1 MPKAAL
7 SPICLELVTR
17 AAVALVLLSLAQAQ
31 QRQALATHAAA
42 PLGAQLVGRLPAS
55 QHMQLAISLP
65 LRNQDQLNTF
75 LQQLEDPTSPNY
87 HHYLS
92 PAQFTEQYGPTVEQ
106 YQQVIAFVTA
116 HGFTVTHTSA
126 SRELLNITGPVSS
139 IEQTFQLRMQLYQD
153 PKQNR
158 TYFAPSVDPTVDVGL
173 PILGVSGLTNRVLPH
188 PMLTKASPNSGPTS
202 YQTGSGPGGQFLGSD
217 FRAAYYGSGPLT
229 GAGQAIA
236 LSELGQWNM
245 ADVTAYFNSVNQ
257 TLDIPIITELLGGTD
272 GSCPGACD
280 DGEEANDIIQITS
293 MAPGAS
299 VLIVYEDTSGNA
311 DVDIFDA
318 FATENIAKQMS
329 WSFGIGPGNAVADE
343 QQFARFHAQGQN
355 FLVASGDEGA
365 NLGDGGWPGFSPD
378 VTDVG
383 GTNLT
388 TASAGGP
395 RSSETGWVGSGTGWC
410 DSSNS
415 STPCFGSPG
424 DSYDAIPSWQVA
436 SIISAAGG
444 STSYRDL
451 PDVSADANTDSWWCA
466 GGTCQGGLGGTSLA
480 APRWAGFLALVNEQA
495 AANGDTSVSFLSPLA
510 WQIGQSSSYDI
521 AFYDVTS
528 GCNPS
533 GSTVPPGFTGQFC
546 AMTGFDMVTGWGTPN
561 SDGTINTMA
570 PTSTTNP
577 YVGLSASPAM
587 LNLTPGGAPG
597 TATISLTPGNGF
609 TGTVDLSAVILGSPT
624 GVTASFN
631 PTSISG
637 LQTST
642 LTVSTTSSAP
652 AGTQMLVVSGTSS
665 GVPTGTVF
673 LTIGLPDFS
682 LTVTPTN
689 PPAYTGEPNSIYL
702 NQGGSATATVAVS
715 SQNGFGGSVD
725 LAVSGQPT
733 GVTATFNPTS
743 TGTTSQLALAANSS
757 ATTGT
762 DYLAVTG
769 TSGTI
774 TGPLNAPYTILAV
787 SAASGTGGSGTPV
800 SLSSAY
806 NLPAIYDDGITFGT
820 GMDGAGFAYSAN
832 LLTPGS
838 QVGRILNGVQF
849 NLGPANAKNCAGSGQ
864 PACTNDA
871 VSFNGQ
877 TINLPSG
884 EFTTLQLL
892 ATAFDGPITG
902 QTVTVTYADGTTST
916 FTQGFSDWCGCST
929 NPGGQSGES
938 FAVVMP
944 YRDEATGAEDNRVFN
959 LYAYTFVLNSA
970 KTVQSLTLPA
980 KPSTGG
986 VVIFAATLTSQNLG
1000 TQVSLS
1006 SSVNIAGLF
1015 NFGLTF
1021 EGTGDIDGPGTE
1033 DACTLKNGCTDAFW
1047 SGLPSGS
1054 GSGEGGLGLTA
1065 TTSPTLT
1072 VKGLVFNL
1080 QNVNTADCGPSGGSL
1095 PVCINDII
1103 QLPSAPGVTIDL
1115 PANQQTAYT
1124 TLTMLGSGVQGSH
1137 TGTVTVNYT
1146 TGSPSSFN
1154 QTFSDWCNFGNN
1166 TFESVAVGGMYR
1178 INSDGT
1184 LNTQATCNLYAYT
1197 YALDSSREVSSIT
1210 LANTDGTTY
1219 TFSVALTLSGNTST
1233 GPGFSLSGTGLSVVQ
1248 GNTGTSTVTS
1258 TVSGGFNSAVALSA
1272 SGQPSG
1278 VTISFNPASIGAPGS
1293 GTSTMT
1299 ANVASTVAAG
1309 TYPITVTGTG
1319 GGLSETTTVTLTV
1332 TGPPSFSLSASAT
1345 SLNVGAGASDAE
1357 IITIDPANGFE
1368 SNVTLAVTSTLPTGV
1383 TASFSPNP
1391 TTTSSTLSL
1400 TASSSA
1406 AIGSATVT
1414 VTGTSGS
1421 LTETTTFSLNVTGSF
1436 SLGATP
1442 ASGSVTA
1449 GNSLTSTIAITPSS
1463 SYSGSVTLSCSISPA
1478 VSGMTAPT
1486 CSFGS
1491 TSPVTVTNGA
1501 PASAMLTFTTV
1512 SPSPMIV
1519 HTALFG
1525 DANTLSPRGPSP
1537 PENSRANLLYGL
1549 IWMPVSGL
1557 VLVGFKL
1564 SGRKAT
1570 KRKWSLLLMLWLLT
1584 GAMVILPACGSG
1596 SSTPPSCT
1604 SGPTAPTALAA
1615 SGTTSTGTALN
1626 WTASSA
1632 TSPCTVT
1639 SYAIY
1644 QNGTKVATT
1653 TNTTYNVTGLVSG
1666 NQYSFT
1672 VAATDSN
1679 GTSAQSSPVS
1689 VSTGTQAQTYTLTI
1703 TGTGS
1708 GSAAQIGNPSTV
1720 TVTVTQ

>member
-1 MPKAAL
+1 MSKL
-7 SPICLELVTR
+7 RFLELFFL
-17 AAVALVLLSLAQAQ
+17 ALCVATPSAFSVPIQAQ
-31 QRQALATHAAA
+31 QRRALATHAAA
-42 PLGAQLVGRLPAS
+42 PVGSQPIGRLPAS
-55 QHMQLAISLP
+55 QQMQLAISLP
-65 LRNQDQLNTF
+65 LRNQDQLTTF

-87 HHYLS
+87 HHFLS
-92 PAQFTEQYGPTVEQ
+92 SAQFTEQYGPTVEQ
-106 YQQVIAFVTA
+106 YQQIIAFVQVQ
-116 HGFTVTHTSA
+116 GFIVTHTSA
-126 SRELLNITGPVSS
+126 SRQLLNVSGSVSS
-139 IEQTFQLRMQLYQD
+139 IEQTFQVTMQLYQD
-153 PKQNR
+153 AKQNR
-158 TYFAPSVDPTVDVGL
+158 TYYAPSVDPTVESGL

-188 PMLTKASPNSGPTS
+188 PMLAKASPNGPIS

-217 FRAAYYGSGPLT
+217 FRTAYYGSGPLT
-229 GAGQAIA
+229 GAGQALA

-257 TLDIPIITELLGGTD
+257 TLNIPVITELLDGTD
-272 GSCPGACD
+272 GSCPGACN

-343 QQFARFHAQGQN
+343 QQFSRFHAQGQN
-355 FLVASGDEGA
+355 FFVASGDEGA

-383 GTNLT
+383 GTDLT
-388 TASAGGP
+388 TESAGGA

-424 DSYDAIPSWQVA
+424 DAYDAIPSWQVT
-436 SIISAAGG
+436 SVITAAGG
-444 STSYRDL
+444 STSYRNL

-480 APRWAGFLALVNEQA
+480 APRWAGFLSLVNEQA
-495 AANGDTSVSFLSPLA
+495 AANGDSSVGFLSPLA
-510 WQIGQSSSYDI
+510 WQTGQSSGYDT

-533 GSTVPPGFTGQFC
+533 GSTVSPPFTGQFC

-561 SDGTINTMA
+561 GDGTINTMA

-577 YVGLSASPAM
+577 YFTLSAAPAT
-587 LNLTPGGAPG
+587 LNLTPGGTPS
-597 TATISLTPGNGF
+597 TATISLTAGNGF

-637 LQTST
+637 SQTST
-642 LTVSTTSSAP
+642 LTVSTTSSTP
-652 AGTQMLVVSGTSS
+652 AGTQMLVVTGTSN

-673 LTIGLPDFS
+673 VTLGLPDFS
-682 LTVTPTN
+682 LSVTPTN

-702 NQGGSATATVAVS
+702 NQGGTAMATVSVN
-715 SQNGFGGSVD
+715 SQNGFSASVD
-725 LAVSGQPT
+725 LAVSGQPA

-743 TGTTSQLALAANSS
+743 TGTTSQLTLAANSS
-757 ATTGT
+757 AATGT
-762 DYLAVTG
+762 EYLAVTG
-769 TSGTI
+769 ASGSI
-774 TGPLNAPYTILAV
+774 TGSLNAPYTILAM

-800 SLSSAY
+800 SLSSIY
-806 NLPAIYDDGITFGT
+806 NLPAIYTDGITFGT
-820 GMDGAGFAYSAN
+820 GMDGSGFAYSAN
-832 LLTPGS
+832 LLTPGN
-838 QVGRILNGVQF
+838 QGGRILNGVQF
-849 NLGPANAKNCAGSGQ
+849 NLGPASTKDCAGSGQ

-877 TINLPSG
+877 TISLPSG
-884 EFTTLQLL
+884 QFTTLQLL

-902 QTVTVTYADGTTST
+902 QTITVTYTDGTTST

-959 LYAYTFVLNSA
+959 LYAYTFVLNNA

-986 VVIFAATLTSQNLG
+986 VVVFAATLTSQNLG
-1000 TQVSLS
+1000 TQVSIS
-1006 SSVNIAGLF
+1006 SAVNIAGLF
-1015 NFGLTF
+1015 NYGVTF

-1054 GSGEGGLGLTA
+1054 GSGEGLGLTA

-1080 QNVNTADCGPSGGSL
+1080 LNVNTANCGPSGGSL

-1115 PANQQTAYT
+1115 PANQQNAYT
-1124 TLTMLGSGVQGSH
+1124 TLSMLGTGVQGPH

-1146 TGSPSSFN
+1146 TGSPSTFN

-1166 TFESVAVGGMYR
+1166 PNESVAVGGMYR

-1197 YALDSSREVSSIT
+1197 YALDSSRAVSSIA

-1219 TFSVALTLSGNTST
+1219 TFAAALTLSGNSST
-1233 GPGFSLSGTGLSVVQ
+1233 GPGFALSGTAVSIVQ
-1248 GNTGTSTVTS
+1248 GNSGTSTISS

-1272 SGQPSG
+1272 TGQPSG
-1278 VTISFNPASIGAPGS
+1278 VTVSFNPTSIAAPGS

-1299 ANVASTVAAG
+1299 VNVGSSVATGA
-1309 TYPITVTGTG
+1309 YPITVTGTG
-1319 GGLSETTTVTLTV
+1319 GGLTETTTVTLTV
-1332 TGPPSFSLSASAT
+1332 TGPPSFSLSSSAS
-1345 SLNVGAGASDAE
+1345 SVNVAAGASNTE
-1357 IITIDPANGFE
+1357 TITVNPANGFD
-1368 SNVTLAVTSTLPTGV
+1368 SDVTLAVTSTLPTGV
-1383 TASFSPNP
+1383 TAAFSPNP
-1391 TTTSSTLSL
+1391 AITSSTLTL

-1406 AIGSATVT
+1406 AIGSVAVT
-1414 VTGTSGS
+1414 VAGTSGS
-1421 LTETTTFSLNVTGSF
+1421 LNETTTFTLNVTGSF

-1449 GNSLTSTIAITPSS
+1449 GNSLTSTIAVTPSS
-1463 SYSGSVTLSCSISPA
+1463 GYSGTVTLTCSISPT
-1478 VSGMTAPT
+1478 VSGTTAPT
-1486 CSFGS
+1486 CSFGG
-1491 TSPVTVTNGA
+1491 TSPLTITNGA
-1501 PASAMLTFTTV
+1501 PATATLTFTTTG
-1512 SPSPMIV
+1512 PSPMLV
-1519 HTALFG
+1519 RTASSG
-1525 DANTLSPRGPSP
+1525 DRSALSPSDRS
-1537 PENSRANLLYGL
+1537 SVANVLYGV

-1557 VLVGFKL
+1557 AVIGFTL
-1564 SGRKAT
+1564 SGRSAT
-1570 KRKWSLLLMLWLLT
+1570 RKRGLSTLLMLWLLIS
-1584 GAMVILPACGSG
+1584 GMVLLPSCGSG
-1596 SSTPPSCT
+1596 SGGSTPPGCSSAPST
-1604 SGPTAPTALAA
+1604 PTALGA
-1615 SGTTSTGTALN
+1615 SGTSSTGTTLN

-1639 SYAIY
+1639 GYAIY
-1644 QNGTKVATT
+1644 QNGTQIATT
-1653 TNTTYNVTGLVSG
+1653 MNTTYAVTGLTSG

-1679 GTSAQSSPVS
+1679 GASAQSSAVT
-1689 VSTGTQAQTYTLTI
+1689 VSTGTEAQTYTLTI

-1708 GSAAQIGNPSTV
+1708 GNAVQIGTPSTV
-1720 TVTVTQ
+1720 SVTVTQ